1 MLIYRIWFSANNM
14 ANLSPSRAALLIVGL
29 GASAWTQT
37 SSTSLLGIVTDPSAA
52 PVAAAEVSATHV
64 ATNQVRSTTTNDQG
78 YYALP
83 ALEVGEYRLTVKKP
97 GFKTQVRPGV
107 LLQVNQRLTVDF
119 SLPVG
124 DVAESIEVTGTLS
137 ALDTS
142 NAALGTVV
150 EQKKIVD
157 LPLNGRNYAQLAW
170 LVPGV
175 TPGQRH
181 SNDTVNFSNP
191 FQIAANGQRQF
202 NTEVT
207 MDGVSIN
214 SALLNQSNF
223 RPSIDALQE
232 FRVQTGNYS
241 AEYGMLSGAHVNL
254 VLRSGTNSIHG
265 TLFEFFRHDK
275 LDARDFFLPP
285 AQQKTPFRQNQ
296 FGATVGGPVKRD
308 STFFFLS
315 YEGFRKRRS
324 NVGNAVVLTEAQRR
338 GDFSALAAPLRDPDN
353 SGQFFAGNIIPAGRQ
368 ASQAQALL
376 EYLPFPN
383 TPGTLNYTGA
393 VRQSANQDQG
403 FVRLDHSL
411 GSGDRL
417 FLRYGISQQHVPEI
431 QLNPNFSIVQDIR
444 DQNVL
449 LSYVHLF
456 GPTTLNELRV
466 GYNRAN
472 DVFFGPSREEFSPSR
487 DLGITGVAED
497 ELLRGV
503 PSISIPGILGINE
516 HFLVPLTQLDW
527 TWSVSN
533 NLTMT
538 RGSHTVKAGLDIRK
552 SRLDR
557 FFQQDNRGTFT
568 FTGTQTGNAIA
579 DFILGRPS
587 ATSRAVGQG
596 IYNKIHQVRQ
606 GYYVQDDWRVNSK
619 LNLNLGI
626 RYEVM
631 GVPEDSGGNLRTFDF
646 NTRQLVPEFG
656 VTQGLFRPDRN
667 NFAPRFGFAYS
678 PFRLGG
684 RQTVFRGGYGIFYN
698 MPPLQIFTLMGNN
711 PPASLTETFNVAN
724 GQFLTLA
731 NGFPGSGTLPAFPA
745 LLPISEDFRAAYVQ
759 SWSLTIQQELSQG
772 TVIEVGYVG
781 SKSTRLDQT
790 VPLNMP
796 TPGPGSNQQRR
807 PMPDIG
813 AMRFFSSDS
822 NATYHGLQTRFERRA
837 ARGITIL
844 AAYTFSKTMDD
855 NFFASSTPL
864 NTARWAQDPVNR
876 KAEKSLSSF
885 HVPHRLSLTYLWEP
899 FTGGTIAGSRVL
911 GEITRNWQLSGTIT
925 LQSGLPFTV
934 NVPGDPAN
942 LGAFGTNIRP
952 NRVGASRPDGFVQ
965 DPFLWINPAAFASPD
980 KATDA
985 KCIASPASCT
995 YYGNLGRLTEVGP
1008 GINNW
1013 DVGIARRFPITES
1026 KILEFRTEFFNSFNR
1041 PHFDTPNR
1049 TTESPIF
1056 ARITATNP
1064 QIPNRDIQFAL
1075 KFTY

>member
-1 MLIYRIWFSANNM
+1 MT
-14 ANLSPSRAALLIVGL
+14 NLLVRCLVIVLAIGY
-29 GASAWTQT
+29 SAWAQT
-37 SSTSLLGIVTDPSAA
+37 SSTTLLGTVLDSSGAPIPS
-52 PVAAAEVSATHV
+52 AEVSATHIS
-64 ATNQVRSTTTNDQG
+64 TNQVRSITTNEQG
-78 YYALP
+78 YYVLP
-83 ALEVGEYRLTVKKP
+83 ALDVGEYRIAVQKA
-97 GFKTQVRPGV
+97 GFKSQVRAGV
-107 LLQVNQRLTVDF
+107 VLQVNQRLEVGF
-119 SLPVG
+119 SLSVG
-124 DVAESIEVTGTLS
+124 DVSERVEVTAAVS

-142 NAALGTVV
+142 SASLGTVV

-181 SNDTVNFSNP
+181 SNDSVNFSNP

-254 VLRSGTNSIHG
+254 VLRSGSNSVHG

-275 LDARDFFLPP
+275 LDARDFFLPSTQP
-285 AQQKTPFRQNQ
+285 KAPFRQNQ
-296 FGATVGGPVKRD
+296 YGATVGGPIRKD
-308 STFFFLS
+308 ATFFFVS
-315 YEGFRKRRS
+315 YEGFRKRRA
-324 NVGNAVVLTEAQRR
+324 NVGNSVVLTGAQRA
-338 GDFSALAAPLRDPDN
+338 GDFSSLPTPLRDPAN
-353 SGQFFAGNIIPAGRQ
+353 PGQTFAGNIIPASRI
-368 ASQAQALL
+368 SSEAQRLL
-376 EYLPFPN
+376 AYLPLPN
-383 TPGTLNYTGA
+383 ATGTLNYTGS
-393 VRQSANQDQG
+393 VRQSANQEQG
-403 FVRLDHSL
+403 FSRIDHAI
-411 GSGDRL
+411 GSNDRL
-417 FLRYGISQQHVPEI
+417 FLRYGISDQHVPEI

-449 LSYVHLF
+449 LSYIHLF
-456 GPTTLNELRV
+456 GPSTLNEVRV

-472 DVFFGPSREEFSPSR
+472 DQFFGPSREDFSAAR
-487 DLGITGVAED
+487 DLGISGVAED
-497 ELLRGV
+497 ARLRGI
-503 PSISIPGILGINE
+503 PSVGIPGILGINE

-527 TWSVSN
+527 TYSVSN

-538 RGSHTVKAGLDIRK
+538 RGAHTIKTGLDIRK

-557 FFQQDNRGTFT
+557 FFQQDNRGSFT

-579 DFILGRPS
+579 DFILGLPS
-587 ATSRAVGQG
+587 ATSRAVGPG
-596 IYNKIHQVRQ
+596 IFNNIHQVRQ
-606 GYYVQDDWRVNSK
+606 GYYVQDEWRATPK

-646 NTRQLVPEFG
+646 NTRRLVPEFG

-678 PFRLGG
+678 PFRVAG
-684 RQTVFRGGYGIFYN
+684 RQTVVRGGYGIYYN

-711 PPASLTETFNVAN
+711 PPASLTESFNVAN
-724 GQFLTLA
+724 GQRLTLA
-731 NGFPGSGTLPAFPA
+731 NGFPGSGTLPPFPA
-745 LLPISEDFRAAYVQ
+745 LLPVSEDFRAAYVQ
-759 SWSLTIQQELSQG
+759 SWAFTIQQELFQG
-772 TVIEVGYVG
+772 TVFEVGYVG

-796 TPGPGSNQQRR
+796 TPGPGLNQQRR
-807 PMPDIG
+807 PMPDVG
-813 AMRFFSSDS
+813 AMRFFSSDANS
-822 NATYHGLQTRFERRA
+822 TYHGLQTRLERRA
-837 ARGITIL
+837 ARGVTIL
-844 AAYTFSKTMDD
+844 AAYTFSKTTDD

-864 NTARWAQDPVNR
+864 NTARWAQDPSNR
-876 KAEKSLSSF
+876 KAEKSVSSF
-885 HVPHRLSLTYLWEP
+885 HVPHRMTLTYLWEP
-899 FTGGTIAGSRVL
+899 FTGSTVAGSRVL
-911 GEITRNWQLSGTIT
+911 GEVARNWQLSGTTT

-942 LGAFGTNIRP
+942 LGSFGTNIRP
-952 NRVGASRPDGFVQ
+952 NRVGPSLPDGFNQ
-965 DPFLWINPAAFASPD
+965 DPFLWISPAAFASPD

-985 KCIASPASCT
+985 KCIAAPSSCT

-1008 GINNW
+1008 GIHNW
-1013 DVGIARRFPITES
+1013 DLGVARRFGITEG
-1026 KILEFRTEFFNSFNR
+1026 KTLEFRTEFFNAFNR
-1041 PHFDTPNR
+1041 THFDTPNR
-1049 TTESPIF
+1049 TTESPVF
-1056 ARITATNP
+1056 GRITATNP